1 MKPVQT
7 EIAVDTTL
15 PPLPPPPEFW
25 PMTTSVYGRH
35 SSKSRDHCT
44 VCVHLCHSGDW
55 GGPPRP
61 AYKVRRKVKGA
72 SMKDPGTLLLCV
84 GHAQQYIARD
94 SEARERAGLPPL
106 SGGA

>member
-1 MKPVQT
+1 MKGQT

-25 PMTTSVYGRH
+25 PMTTSVYGRY
-35 SSKSRDHCT
+35 SARNRTHCT
-44 VCVHLCHSGDW
+44 ACVRLCHSGGW
-55 GGPPRP
+55 AGPPRA
-61 AYKVRRKVKGA
+61 AYKVRRKVAGA

-94 SEARERAGLPPL
+94 NEARIKAGLDTL
-106 SGGA
+106 SGGI